1 MADLPKDRLTP
12 APPFTYVGVDHFG
25 PCKTTECRKEHKRY
39 GALFKCLVS
48 SAVHIEVAHS
58 LDTDSFLHALC
69 RFITCCNQV
78 HEIRS
83 VDGTNFVS
91 AR

>member
-69 RFITCCNQV
+69 RFITRCNQV

>member
-12 APPFTYVGVDHFG
+12 APPFTYVGVDYFG
-25 PCKTTECRKEHKRY
+25 PCKTTEGRKEHKRY
-39 GALFKCLVS
+39 GALFTCLVS

-69 RFITCCNQV
+69 RFITGCNQV